1 MRSERSPGRLCS
13 ANDHHPGPAR
23 SRKKHLAVSCIWS
36 RHQVP
41 VTFSNYERGLTPNF
55 AWIDP
60 VTTGTRDL
68 KKRHESVSSANKLA
82 YGPLETINVLDRS
95 SGSVIAHPMATPTQ
109 LESLQKALSF
119 DRPPLCSGAISPPPE
134 GFNLYYG
141 KKNARYVW
149 FSSHPSSPIVNPG
162 LVDL

>member
-23 SRKKHLAVSCIWS
+23 SRKKHFAVSCIWS

-68 KKRHESVSSANKLA
+68 KKRHESVFSANNLA

-109 LESLQKALSF
+109 LKSSLLRPSSSLQWRHIAT
-119 DRPPLCSGAISPPPE
+119 SGRVQSLLRQEECKVCMVLVA
-134 GFNLYYG
+134 
-141 KKNARYVW
+141 
-149 FSSHPSSPIVNPG
+149 PIQSYC
-162 LVDL
+162 